1 MTARTYPKDLA
12 QALAAEYVLGTLRG
26 RARQRFASACAT
38 DPALAAIVRRWE
50 DALTP
55 LALTVAPIEPPARVW
70 QAIEARIAPSTAA
83 PQAAS
88 IAPPRPGS
96 SAALGLGAFWSS
108 LGFWRAFGTLA
119 GGLATVL
126 LAAFLWIGRAPAED
140 PMFVAVLMAQ
150 DSVPRVVVSM
160 HPRGLLEVRMV
171 KPWPRAGE
179 HALEL
184 WAVAQDGA
192 PRSLGM
198 VRNEMGE
205 TVIHVKM
212 SDPRMQG
219 IIAIALSLEPPGG
232 SPHGTPS
239 GPVLC
244 RGMVAGLR
252 T

>member
-1 MTARTYPKDLA
+1 MTARTYPPNLA
-12 QALAAEYVLGTLRG
+12 HALAGEYVLGTLRG
-26 RARQRFASACAT
+26 RARQRFAAACAA
-38 DPALAAIVRRWE
+38 DPALAAIVSRWE
-50 DALTP
+50 EGLTP
-55 LALTVAPIEPPARVW
+55 LALGVSPIEPPARVW
-70 QAIEARIAPSTAA
+70 RAIEARIAPSAA
-83 PQAAS
+83 AQQPASAVLAQA
-88 IAPPRPGS
+88 GS
-96 SAALGLGAFWSS
+96 FWSS

-126 LAAFLWIGRAPAED
+126 LAAFLWVGRAPAGD
-140 PMFVAVLMAQ
+140 PMFVAVLAAQ
-150 DSVPRVVVSM
+150 DSVPRAVVSM

-184 WAVAQDGA
+184 WAVSRDGA

-198 VRNEMGE
+198 VRNEMGN
-205 TVIHVKM
+205 TMIHVKM

-219 IIAIALSLEPPGG
+219 ITAIALSLEPPGG
-232 SPHGTPS
+232 SPQATPS

-244 RGMVAGLR
+244 SGMVAGLH